1 MADKEKG
8 EPEEEEATK
17 ISPLSTYLL
26 PLYVEKWGLL
36 LLSCSSLRV

>member
-17 ISPLSTYLL
+17 ISPISTYL